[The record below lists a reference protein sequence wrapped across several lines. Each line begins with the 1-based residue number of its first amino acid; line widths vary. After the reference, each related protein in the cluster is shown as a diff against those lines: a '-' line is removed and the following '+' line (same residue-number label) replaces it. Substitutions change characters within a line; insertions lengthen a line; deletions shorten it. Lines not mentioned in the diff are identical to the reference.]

1 MANKVYGVREVLIAT
16 YKVIDQY
23 GYTPKGKATEETPA
37 TASIVERVIKG
48 IEPSPEVT
56 ADLGEIKSACDHYT
70 ALFNKPFEYVGGARR
85 GNQFDFTLG
94 EVIGKGAV
102 TAKQFGFITSVLPS
116 YRRFVQREAEY
127 VERKAVEAELGKASE
142 WIGDPKDR
150 LTLTATIESVKALD
164 TIYGTSFLTKLLSE
178 DTNHVV
184 WFASND
190 PEGSY
195 KHFGSVGDEVTFK
208 ATVKKHD
215 EFNGIKQTV
224 VTRCVAVA

>member
-1 MANKVYGVREVLIAT
+1 MANKLFDVREVLVAT

-37 TASIVERVIKG
+37 TASIVERVVKG

-56 ADLGEIKSACDHYT
+56 ADLEEIKSACDHYT
-70 ALFNKPFEYVGGARR
+70 ALFNNPYDRK

-94 EVIGKGAV
+94 EIIEKGAV
-102 TAKQFGFITSVLPS
+102 TAKQFGFLTAVLPS
-116 YRRFVQREAEY
+116 YRRFVQRETEY
-127 VERKAVEAELGKASE
+127 AERKAVEAELGKASE

-164 TIYGTSFLTKLLSE
+164 TVYGTSFLTKFLSE

-195 KHFGSVGDEVTFK
+195 KHFGSVGEEVTFK

-215 EFNGIKQTV
+215 EFNGVKQTV
-224 VTRCVAVA
+224 VTRCVAVT